1 MRPDPATPIAVISS
15 GDHFVDIP
23 LLGVTIA
30 ALGLLTA
37 ACILPQRRDSPEDGG
52 DGRAVVRIPK
62 PVRTSRHRPRTW
74 SFLGISAALGLV
86 FIGLR
91 QPDLPQVYAGAV
103 RAMAVAI
110 SRNPASVNGYVA
122 RLRPATLFLAVAYI
136 TGISAVC
143 RANLGRRLVL
153 LAHAPLYVVMSLLA
167 HTLMIVAGVAT
178 GWLVSP
184 FGIEA
189 TLMNLLIGGV
199 VVTRMTVT
207 GFILPRGTTV
217 PRARPRWPWDS
228 VLAGCAISCAVALII
243 CTYAFTST
251 LAGGTASW
259 QLFLPLYAVSLLF
272 AAMFAP
278 LCLLWW
284 LAPRLPVPSPDRP
297 PVDVIIPAYNE
308 AANLARLL
316 ASIDVAAGRY
326 GGPVH
331 VVVSDDGS
339 VDDTAAIA
347 REGIGRFRY
356 AAGQVLTE
364 PNGGQS
370 MALNRALAV
379 TSADIVIRID
389 ADCVMGEEALVFS
402 VPWFDDPVIGSV
414 GAMEEP
420 RADNATWFHRL
431 RALEAQFQFRFARL
445 GQSLVDG
452 VVVIPGT
459 FTAFRREPA
468 LAVGGYPVGMN
479 GEDNDLTMQLGRL
492 GFRSALD
499 PRIRCYEDVP
509 TSVAE
514 FVEQRTRWA
523 RGGFHT
529 YAKHQPFLSGSAGP
543 RVWLWTLRR
552 SFSWFSLQA
561 GMVAPIFMAELA
573 LTNSGYRSDV
583 VVLAALYVAGGAL
596 PLVVALPLAIRHRQW
611 LSIAWLP
618 TWFAFAFLR
627 RLGTLEA
634 AISLP
639 TRPFPA
645 TARQPEEPD
654 AAVADGAAAEASGT
668 PATGAAGA
676 SAAG

>member
-1 MRPDPATPIAVISS
+1 M
-15 GDHFVDIP
+15 DIV
-23 LLGVTIA
+23 LLSFTV
-30 ALGLLTA
+30 ALLVVLTA
-37 ACILPQRRDSPEDGG
+37 ICVLPQRHDSAEDSG
-52 DGRAVVRIPK
+52 DGRARVVIPR
-62 PVRTSRHRPRTW
+62 PVPTSRHRPRTW

-86 FIGLR
+86 FVGLR
-91 QPDLPQVYAGAV
+91 RPDLPQVYAAAV
-103 RAMAVAI
+103 RAIAVAI
-110 SRNPASVNGYVA
+110 TRNPASVNGYIA

-136 TGISAVC
+136 IGISLVC
-143 RANLGRRLVL
+143 RANLGRRLVM
-153 LAHAPLYVVMSLLA
+153 LAHVPLYLAMSLLA
-167 HTLMIVAGVAT
+167 HAIMIVTGVST

-189 TLMNLLIGGV
+189 TLVNLLIGGV

-207 GFILPRGTTV
+207 GFIMPRGTTV
-217 PRARPRWPWDS
+217 PRRRPLWIWDN
-228 VLAGCAISCAVALII
+228 VLAVSAVVCAIALIV

-251 LAGGTASW
+251 LSGGSASW

-278 LCLLWW
+278 LSLLWW
-284 LAPRLPVPSPDRP
+284 LAPRLPVPGKSRP
-297 PVDVIIPAYNE
+297 PVDVIVPAYNE
-308 AANLARLL
+308 AENVARLL
-316 ASIDVAAGRY
+316 ASIDASAGRY
-326 GGPVH
+326 GGH
-331 VVVSDDGS
+331 VRVIVSNDGS
-339 VDDTAAIA
+339 ADATAAIA
-347 REGIGRFRY
+347 KSAIDRFSHAY
-356 AAGQVLTE
+356 GQVLTA

-370 MALNRALAV
+370 MALNRALAL
-379 TSADIVIRID
+379 TSAEVVVRID
-389 ADCVMGEEALVFS
+389 ADCVMGEDALVYS
-402 VPWFDDPVIGSV
+402 VPWFTDPVIGSV

-420 RADNATWFHRL
+420 RTDNVTWFHRL
-431 RALEAQFQFRFARL
+431 RALEALFQFRFARL

-468 LAVGGYPVGMN
+468 MAIGGYPVGMN

-492 GFRSALD
+492 GLRSVLD

-514 FVEQRTRWA
+514 FIEQRTRWA

-529 YAKHQPFLSGSAGP
+529 YAKHQPLCSGTAGP
-543 RVWLWTLRR
+543 RVWLWTVRR

-573 LTNSGYRSDV
+573 LTHSGYRANFG
-583 VVLAALYVAGGAL
+583 VLALLYIAGGAL
-596 PLVVALPLAIRHRQW
+596 PLAVSLPLAVKHRQW
-611 LSIAWLP
+611 RSIAWMP

-645 TARQPEEPD
+645 QPVRLRGRVAMVPD
-654 AAVADGAAAEASGT
+654 ARAAEAEMADV
-668 PATGAAGA
+668 PATP
-676 SAAG
+676 